1 MESIAANGKRLQGE
15 VRPVGF
21 WPGTAMEWLRL
32 AAQLLALVSAVAAPF
47 VAVIKKYKKALDDA
61 LKTLNEQQKAIEN
74 QREINREQADAI
86 DVSIED
92 RRELREKLDAIC
104 DLTMTQVRI
113 KITKIAEVAL
123 ARGTIHPQERATLK
137 ALWEPYKE
145 NHGNHLQAGRIEA
158 ALALTVSCA
167 ADMQPKE
174 RI

>member
-1 MESIAANGKRLQGE
+1 MESVAANGERLQGE
-15 VRPVGF
+15 VSPVEF
-21 WPGTAMEWLRL
+21 WPSTAMEWLRL

-74 QREINREQADAI
+74 QREINREQAEAI

-123 ARGTIHPQERATLK
+123 ARGTIHPQERATLR
-137 ALWEPYKE
+137 ALWEPYKQ

>member
-1 MESIAANGKRLQGE
+1 M
-15 VRPVGF
+15 GF
-21 WPGTAMEWLRL
+21 WPDTAMEWLRL

-47 VAVIKKYKKALDDA
+47 VAVIKKYRKALDDA
-61 LKTLNEQQKAIEN
+61 LKTLDEQQKAIES
-74 QREINREQADAI
+74 QREINREQAEAI
-86 DVSIED
+86 NVSKND

-123 ARGTIHPQERATLK
+123 ARGTIHPQERATLR
-137 ALWEPYKE
+137 ALWEPYKQ

-167 ADMQPKE
+167 ATDKQPKE
-174 RI
+174 RM

>member
-1 MESIAANGKRLQGE
+1 M
-15 VRPVGF
+15 GF
-21 WPGTAMEWLRL
+21 WPDTAMEWLRL

-61 LKTLNEQQKAIEN
+61 IETLDEQQKAIES
-74 QREINREQADAI
+74 QREINREQAEAI
-86 DVSIED
+86 NVSKND

-167 ADMQPKE
+167 ADMQTKE

>member
-1 MESIAANGKRLQGE
+1 M
-15 VRPVGF
+15 GF

-61 LKTLNEQQKAIEN
+61 IKTLNEQQEAIES
-74 QREINREQADAI
+74 QRVINKEQAEAI
-86 DVSIED
+86 RVSMDD
-92 RRELREKLDAIC
+92 RRDLREKLDAIC

-167 ADMQPKE
+167 ATDMQPKE

>member
-1 MESIAANGKRLQGE
+1 M
-15 VRPVGF
+15 GF
-21 WPGTAMEWLRL
+21 WPDTAMEWLRL

-61 LKTLNEQQKAIEN
+61 LKTLDEQQKAIES
-74 QREINREQADAI
+74 QREINREQAEAI
-86 DVSIED
+86 NVSKND

-158 ALALTVSCA
+158 ALALTVVSCA
-167 ADMQPKE
+167 ATDMQQKE

>member
-1 MESIAANGKRLQGE
+1 ME
-15 VRPVGF
+15 F

-47 VAVIKKYKKALDDA
+47 VAVIKKYRKALDDA
-61 LKTLNEQQKAIEN
+61 LKTLDEQQKAIES
-74 QREINREQADAI
+74 QREINKEQARAI
-86 DVSIED
+86 EVSIKD

-104 DLTMTQVRI
+104 DLTMTQVRL
-113 KITKIAEVAL
+113 KITKIVEVAL
-123 ARGTIHPQERATLK
+123 ARGTIHPQERATLR
-137 ALWEPYKE
+137 ALWEPYKQ

-167 ADMQPKE
+167 ADTQRKE

>member
-1 MESIAANGKRLQGE
+1 MESATAYGERLQGE
-15 VRPVGF
+15 VSPVDF

-47 VAVIKKYKKALDDA
+47 VAVIKRYREAIDDA
-61 LKTLNEQQKAIEN
+61 LKTLNEQQEAIES
-74 QREINREQADAI
+74 QREINKEQAGAI
-86 DVSIED
+86 EVSIKD
-92 RRELREKLDAIC
+92 RRALREKLDAIC
-104 DLTMTQVRI
+104 DLTMTQVRL

-123 ARGTIHPQERATLK
+123 ARGTIHPQERATLR
-137 ALWEPYKE
+137 ALWEPYKQ

>member
-1 MESIAANGKRLQGE
+1 M
-15 VRPVGF
+15 GF
-21 WPGTAMEWLRL
+21 WPDTAMEWLRL

-61 LKTLNEQQKAIEN
+61 LKTLDEQQKAIEN
-74 QREINREQADAI
+74 QREINRDQAGAI
-86 DVSIED
+86 KASIDD
-92 RRELREKLDAIC
+92 RRKLREKLDAIC

-137 ALWEPYKE
+137 ALWEPYKN

-167 ADMQPKE
+167 ATDMQPKE

>member
-1 MESIAANGKRLQGE
+1 MD
-15 VRPVGF
+15 F

-61 LKTLNEQQKAIEN
+61 LKTLNEQQEAIEN
-74 QREINREQADAI
+74 QREINREQAEAI

-104 DLTMTQVRI
+104 DLTMTQVRL

-167 ADMQPKE
+167 ATDMQ
-174 RI
+174 

>member
-1 MESIAANGKRLQGE
+1 M
-15 VRPVGF
+15 GF

-47 VAVIKKYKKALDDA
+47 VAVIKKYRKALDDA
-61 LKTLNEQQKAIEN
+61 LKTLNEQQEAIES
-74 QREINREQADAI
+74 QREINKEQARAI
-86 DVSIED
+86 EVSIKD
-92 RRELREKLDAIC
+92 RRGLREKLDAIC
-104 DLTMTQVRI
+104 DLTMTQVRL

-167 ADMQPKE
+167 ADTQPKE

>member
-1 MESIAANGKRLQGE
+1 MD
-15 VRPVGF
+15 F

-47 VAVIKKYKKALDDA
+47 VAVIKKYRKALDDA
-61 LKTLNEQQKAIEN
+61 LKTLNEQQKAIES
-74 QREINREQADAI
+74 QREINKEQARAI
-86 DVSIED
+86 EVSIKD

-104 DLTMTQVRI
+104 DLTMTQVRL

>member
-1 MESIAANGKRLQGE
+1 MESATAYGERLQGE
-15 VRPVGF
+15 VSPVDF

-47 VAVIKKYKKALDDA
+47 VAVIKRYREAIDDA
-61 LKTLNEQQKAIEN
+61 LKTLNEQQEAIES
-74 QREINREQADAI
+74 QREINKEQAGAI
-86 DVSIED
+86 EVSIKD
-92 RRELREKLDAIC
+92 RRALREKLDAIC
-104 DLTMTQVRI
+104 DLTMTQVRL

-123 ARGTIHPQERATLK
+123 ARGTIHPQERATLR
-137 ALWEPYKE
+137 ALWEPYKQG
-145 NHGNHLQAGRIEA
+145 HGNHLQAGRIEA

>member
-1 MESIAANGKRLQGE
+1 M
-15 VRPVGF
+15 GF
-21 WPGTAMEWLRL
+21 WPNTAMEWLRL

-47 VAVIKKYKKALDDA
+47 VAVIKKYRKALDDA
-61 LKTLNEQQKAIEN
+61 LKTLDEQQKAIES
-74 QREINREQADAI
+74 QREINREQAEAI
-86 DVSIED
+86 DISKND

-113 KITKIAEVAL
+113 KITKTAEAAL
-123 ARGTIHPQERATLK
+123 ARGTIHPQERATLR
-137 ALWEPYKE
+137 ALWEPYKN

-167 ADMQPKE
+167 ATDMQPKE

>member
-1 MESIAANGKRLQGE
+1 M
-15 VRPVGF
+15 GF
-21 WPGTAMEWLRL
+21 WPSTAMEWLRL

-61 LKTLNEQQKAIEN
+61 IETLDEQQKAIES
-74 QREINREQADAI
+74 QREINREQAEAI
-86 DVSIED
+86 NVSKND

-167 ADMQPKE
+167 ATDMQTKE

>member
-1 MESIAANGKRLQGE
+1 M
-15 VRPVGF
+15 GF
-21 WPGTAMEWLRL
+21 WPSTAMEWLRL

-47 VAVIKKYKKALDDA
+47 VAVIKKYRKALDDA
-61 LKTLNEQQKAIEN
+61 LKTLDEQQKAIEK
-74 QREINREQADAI
+74 QQEINQAQSDAL
-86 DVSIED
+86 DSAKDD

-167 ADMQPKE
+167 AADMQTKE

>member
-1 MESIAANGKRLQGE
+1 M
-15 VRPVGF
+15 GF
-21 WPGTAMEWLRL
+21 WPDTAMEWLRL
-32 AAQLLALVSAVAAPF
+32 AAQLLALMSAVAAPF

-61 LKTLNEQQKAIEN
+61 LKTLDEQQKAIES
-74 QREINREQADAI
+74 QREINREQAEAI
-86 DVSIED
+86 NVSKND

-167 ADMQPKE
+167 ADMQTKG

>member
-1 MESIAANGKRLQGE
+1 M
-15 VRPVGF
+15 GF

-32 AAQLLALVSAVAAPF
+32 AAQLLALVSAVSAPF
-47 VAVIKKYKKALDDA
+47 VAVIKKYRKALDDA
-61 LKTLNEQQKAIEN
+61 LKTLNEQQEAIES
-74 QREINREQADAI
+74 QREINKEQAEAI
-86 DVSIED
+86 KVSIDD
-92 RRELREKLDAIC
+92 RRDLREKLDAIC
-104 DLTMTQVRI
+104 DLTMTQVRL

-137 ALWEPYKE
+137 ALWEPYKD

-167 ADMQPKE
+167 ATNMQPKE